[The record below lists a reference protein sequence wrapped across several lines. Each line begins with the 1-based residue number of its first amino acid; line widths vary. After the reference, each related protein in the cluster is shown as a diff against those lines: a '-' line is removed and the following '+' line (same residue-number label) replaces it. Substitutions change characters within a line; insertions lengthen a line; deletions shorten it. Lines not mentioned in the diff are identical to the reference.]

1 VSWYPGEICGWYFCD
16 PGYVPVVTGRQRT
29 TSPWHSSWN
38 AGLGFEVPTGEG
50 GSFFVEAR
58 YQRIAAYG
66 DKLQF
71 VPIRI
76 GLRF

>member
-1 VSWYPGEICGWYFCD
+1 L
-16 PGYVPVVTGRQRT
+16 TGTERA

-38 AGLGFEVPTGEG
+38 AGLGWEVATDAGA
-50 GSFFVEAR
+50 SFFVEAR
-58 YQRIAAYG
+58 YQRIAAFNET
-66 DKLQF
+66 LQF